1 MEEQNKM
8 IEQAIE
14 ELKSS
19 DDAKLNEVIEQ
30 WFERTRTQGLKLG
43 AKFISATIYGAIEKH
58 LKKTTKPSLRD
69 YQRCVNEIIQIVSVQ
84 LKQNTEQ
91 NDLIVEDI
99 TNEQESSI

>member
-8 IEQAIE
+8 IKQAVE
-14 ELKSS
+14 ELKGA
-19 DDAKLNEVIEQ
+19 DEAELEKVIKQ
-30 WFERTRTQGLKLG
+30 WFERTRTDGLKIG
-43 AKFISATIYGAIEKH
+43 AKYMSAAVVGVIEKH

-91 NDLIVEDI
+91 NDLVVEDNNDG
-99 TNEQESSI
+99 TTE

>member
-8 IEQAIE
+8 IKQAVE
-14 ELKSS
+14 ELEGAGGAELEK
-19 DDAKLNEVIEQ
+19 VIKQ
-30 WFERTRTQGLKLG
+30 WFERTRTDGLKIG
-43 AKFISATIYGAIEKH
+43 AKYMSAAVVGVIEKH

-91 NDLIVEDI
+91 NDLVVEDNNDG
-99 TNEQESSI
+99 TTE

>member
-8 IEQAIE
+8 IKQAVE
-14 ELKSS
+14 ELKGA
-19 DDAKLNEVIEQ
+19 DEAELEKVIKQ
-30 WFERTRTQGLKLG
+30 WFERTRTDGLKIG
-43 AKFISATIYGAIEKH
+43 AKYMSAAVAGVIAKH

-91 NDLIVEDI
+91 NDLVVEDNNDG
-99 TNEQESSI
+99 TTE

>member
-8 IEQAIE
+8 IKQAVE
-14 ELKSS
+14 ELKGA
-19 DDAKLNEVIEQ
+19 DEAELEKVIKQ
-30 WFERTRTQGLKLG
+30 WFERTRTDGLKIG
-43 AKFISATIYGAIEKH
+43 AKYMSAAVAGVIEKH

-91 NDLIVEDI
+91 ND
-99 TNEQESSI
+99 SIMENIDDGTAE

>member
-8 IEQAIE
+8 IKQAVE
-14 ELKSS
+14 ELKGA
-19 DDAKLNEVIEQ
+19 DEAELEKVIKQ
-30 WFERTRTQGLKLG
+30 WFERTRTDGLKIG
-43 AKFISATIYGAIEKH
+43 AKYMSAAVAGVIEKH

-91 NDLIVEDI
+91 NDLVVEDNNDG
-99 TNEQESSI
+99 TTE

>member
-8 IEQAIE
+8 IKQAVE
-14 ELKSS
+14 ELKGA
-19 DDAKLNEVIEQ
+19 DEAELEKVIKQ
-30 WFERTRTQGLKLG
+30 WFERTRTDGLKIG
-43 AKFISATIYGAIEKH
+43 VKYMSAAVAGVIEKH

-91 NDLIVEDI
+91 ND
-99 TNEQESSI
+99 SIMENIDDGTAE